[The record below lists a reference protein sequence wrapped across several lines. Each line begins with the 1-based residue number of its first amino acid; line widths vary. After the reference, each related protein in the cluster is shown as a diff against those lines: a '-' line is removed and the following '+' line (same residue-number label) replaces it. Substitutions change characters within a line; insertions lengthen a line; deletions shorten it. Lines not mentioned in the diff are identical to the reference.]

1 MKSRE
6 EPGNMKRNTLPDPLA
21 SLIREAG
28 NPAAEGIHF
37 LLRIIFPGNN
47 QSSDLNVTDLSGSR
61 DKVHHHFPVTFKYFS
76 VIPVRK
82 SLKIDIHGVDIRSKF
97 FQYNKFRGAV
107 CDEHRFHAKFLYEL
121 CCI

>member
-47 QSSDLNVTDLSGSR
+47 QSSDLNVTDLGGSC
-61 DKVHHHFPVTFKYFS
+61 DKVHNHFPVTFKYFP

-82 SLKIDIHGVDIRSKF
+82 TFEVNIHSIDVRSEL
-97 FQYNKFRGAV
+97 FQHIKFRGAV
-107 CDEHRFHAKFLYEL
+107 CDEHRFHAKLLYKL